1 MNELIKKT
9 RGSEDEWTVHGVELD
24 LSLGSFKFNRSKV
37 LINMYF
43 HALPVRIVNHINDH
57 HFLLSHPVPCLEKEN
72 VFQVFLFQTAMYLG
86 KIYLNQNTTTCSN

>member
-37 LINMYF
+37 LINM
-43 HALPVRIVNHINDH
+43 I
-57 HFLLSHPVPCLEKEN
+57 LSGP
-72 VFQVFLFQTAMYLG
+72 
-86 KIYLNQNTTTCSN
+86 SS